1 MGVLN
6 SLLRNECILHIEKFE
21 VMINNSPSFKKIIE
35 ELRFHCS
42 ILDPVRKCIGKQY
55 RKYQNKEWAKMT

>member
-42 ILDPVRKCIGKQY
+42 ILDPVRKCIGKQS
-55 RKYQNKEWAKMT
+55 